1 MAYKYPVL
9 AASPWP
15 SNGALIRDVARLG
28 YLHSDWGTFDATY
41 GKGNWWTLFR
51 PKHLV
56 CNNINEGG
64 QDFRD
69 TDYADDLFQ
78 AIAFDPAY
86 ISVGG
91 RKTSGIKVMHQ
102 SYGMDDAAKS
112 PALLQAHND
121 HGLTEMHRICQKNG
135 YVITKCMDYVSS
147 GKLWL
152 GTHHTLSHALALGF
166 ECVDRMEHIGT
177 PGPQPTK
184 SPGGTPRRQVHARR
198 NLSTMFILRKR

>member
-1 MAYKYPVL
+1 MYKYPVL
-9 AASPWP
+9 AATPWP
-15 SNGALIRDVARLG
+15 SNGALIRDCARLG
-28 YLHSDWGTFDATY
+28 YLHLDWGTFDATY

-56 CNNINEGG
+56 CNNWKEGG
-64 QDFRD
+64 VDFRD

-86 ISVGG
+86 CAKGG
-91 RKTSGIKVMHQ
+91 RTTSGIKEMDEA
-102 SYGMDDAAKS
+102 YGMDDAPKT

-121 HGLTEMHRICQKNG
+121 HGLTEMHRICQPNG

-177 PGPQPTK
+177 PGPQPKT
-184 SPGGTPRRQVHARR
+184 SPDGTPRRQVHSRR
-198 NLSTMFILRKR
+198 NLSTLFVLRKK